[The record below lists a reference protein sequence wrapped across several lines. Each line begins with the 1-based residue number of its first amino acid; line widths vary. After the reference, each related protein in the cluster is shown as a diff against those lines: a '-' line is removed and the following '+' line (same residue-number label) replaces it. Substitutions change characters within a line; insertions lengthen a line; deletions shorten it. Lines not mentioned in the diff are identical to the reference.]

1 MRSQAGRRGGHRI
14 QVGLAAMAL
23 GAVALTSAWPNH
35 VAAASV
41 GTETSSA
48 KSAPVAHAPV
58 KLIWDTDFG
67 GDVDDAGAQ
76 ALLNALQDNGDVEL
90 LAMMASNPGTQWA
103 AGGMDTIN
111 TYYRH
116 GQIPLGVRDRG
127 SHGERMPNVSGYAED
142 LATSFPNNIGDG
154 ARLPDATDLYRKTLA
169 KQRDHSVTIVVT
181 GSQSNL
187 QNLLNSGPD
196 RYSDLTGKQ
205 LVAQKVD
212 RLVSMGSLCTVDWGW
227 AEWNIALDPG
237 AAAQVANEWPTQI
250 VYSGFE
256 VGDTI
261 FTGHRLFTETSAEN
275 PVQKAYE
282 DYVGYGNDRNS
293 WDITAAYYAVRGSND
308 GLFGLSQ
315 AGVNRIDPQ
324 DGTNHFTTDPNGHEY
339 CMTTLVPDE
348 TIATALEDLM
358 VQPPAQ
364 GPYARH

>member
-1 MRSQAGRRGGHRI
+1 MRTHAGQRGGHPI
-14 QVGLAAMAL
+14 HIGLAALAL
-23 GAVALTSAWPNH
+23 GVVALASAGPSH

-41 GTETSSA
+41 GTGGASA
-48 KSAPVAHAPV
+48 KTVPAAHAPV

-76 ALLNALQDNGDVEL
+76 ALLNALQDNGEVKL

-103 AGGMDTIN
+103 AGGMDAIN

-116 GQIPLGVRDRG
+116 GQIRLGVRDRG
-127 SHGERMPNVSGYAED
+127 SHGERMPNVSSYAED

-154 ARLPDATDLYRKTLA
+154 ARLPDATDLYRKILT
-169 KQRDHSVTIVVT
+169 KQRNHSVTIVVT

-187 QNLLNSGPD
+187 QNLLNSGQD
-196 RYSDLTGKQ
+196 RYSDLTGQQ

-212 RLVSMGSLCTVDWGW
+212 QLVVMGSLCNVDWGW
-227 AEWNIALDPG
+227 AEWNIALDPP

-261 FTGHRLFTETSAEN
+261 FTGHRLFTETPPEN
-275 PVQKAYE
+275 PVQKGYE

-293 WDITAAYYAVRGSND
+293 WDITAAYYAVRGSST

-315 AGVNRIDPQ
+315 AGVNTIDPE
-324 DGTNHFTTDPNGHEY
+324 DGTNDFTTDPNGHEY

-358 VQPPAQ
+358 VQAPAH